1 MNAKYK
7 KSLKIVT
14 LLITAILIAT
24 ASAQI
29 YSYMYIQGSIE
40 VTSAKLVWIEG
51 SDVPNCNI
59 TASTAAL
66 GVTVD
71 QGTPVNFT
79 EALFLQNANATGSF
93 SYTISI
99 TDDLSPTDFER
110 ANMYVFQNNTGPT
123 TWSYVDTLDLTSAA
137 DTVAGSLAAGVYLR
151 MTLEINATVASGTS
165 TFGVQV
171 EYT

>member
-14 LLITAILIAT
+14 LLISAIIIAT
-24 ASAQI
+24 VSAETLR
-29 YSYMYIQGSIE
+29 YMYIEGSIE
-40 VTSAKLVWIEG
+40 VTTAKLIWVAG

-59 TASTAAL
+59 TGSTAAL
-66 GVTVD
+66 GVTVE
-71 QGTPVNFT
+71 QGTPINFT
-79 EALFLQNANATGSF
+79 EALFLKNANATGLF

-110 ANMYVFQNNTGPT
+110 ANLYVYQNNTGPT
-123 TWSYVDTLDLTSAA
+123 TWSYVDTLDLTNAA
-137 DTVAGSLAAGVYLR
+137 DTVVGSLAAGVYLR
-151 MTLEINATVASGTS
+151 MTLEVNATVASGTS

-171 EYT
+171 AYS